1 MDSPMENEE
10 KSRTVVRDFLHK
22 EISMGVLFRYGSTL
36 ATGAQVPPLNG
47 PTAWMLKSYSP
58 GAA

>member
-22 EISMGVLFRYGSTL
+22 EISMGDLFC
-36 ATGAQVPPLNG
+36 
-47 PTAWMLKSYSP
+47 
-58 GAA
+58 